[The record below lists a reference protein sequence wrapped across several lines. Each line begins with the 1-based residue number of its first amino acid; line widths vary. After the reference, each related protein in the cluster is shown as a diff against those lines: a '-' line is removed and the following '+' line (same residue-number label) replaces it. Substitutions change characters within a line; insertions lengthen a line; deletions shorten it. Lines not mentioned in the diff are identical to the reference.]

1 MEEWR
6 EGLRKG
12 ERDGG
17 ECGRGD
23 REGGGGTQA
32 THHSH
37 GGSAG
42 STRPM
47 ATSENQDIAE
57 IEAVGPILALATW
70 PQLTNGLWIH
80 FIDNDNAHNLMI
92 TGASGAEHLNRLGHL
107 LSWQVRERR
116 LYLWSEYVNTHDN
129 PTDMASRGDR
139 GDPNDQKWIWDRP
152 GDIAALDEECPKPA

>member
-1 MEEWR
+1 MEGGIEEGR
-6 EGLRKG
+6 EGWGRVWERGPGRWRWHSGHASQPWRFRGKYETDGNFRK
-12 ERDGG
+12 
-17 ECGRGD
+17 
-23 REGGGGTQA
+23 
-32 THHSH
+32 
-37 GGSAG
+37 
-42 STRPM
+42 
-47 ATSENQDIAE
+47 NQDIAE

>member
-1 MEEWR
+1 MRESVGEGTGKVAVALRPRITAMEVPR
-6 EGLRKG
+6 EV
-12 ERDGG
+12 RD
-17 ECGRGD
+17 RW
-23 REGGGGTQA
+23 QLQK
-32 THHSH
+32 
-37 GGSAG
+37 
-42 STRPM
+42 
-47 ATSENQDIAE
+47 NQDIAE

-129 PTDMASRGDR
+129 PTDLASRGDR